1 MLMPEDVQFE
11 AMRVRTS
18 EYSSEAESYR
28 RWREIHVAQPRWWG
42 RGLYTLG
49 QLMIATGQWLQQ
61 RAHSLSS
68 GENQVIMPRSRP
80 VMAPLS

>member
-1 MLMPEDVQFE
+1 MMLMPEDVQFE

-42 RGLYTLG
+42 RGLYLYVRPTHDCDRSMVATACTFTL
-49 QLMIATGQWLQQ
+49 
-61 RAHSLSS
+61 
-68 GENQVIMPRSRP
+68 
-80 VMAPLS
+80 